1 MSRTVLITGATG
13 TVSTA
18 LLKALKGA
26 DVNLRALVRDEP
38 KADGLRQQGVEVVI
52 GDLDDAR
59 SLPPA
64 FKGVQDTWL
73 LTPNGPRAPEHNMNA
88 VWAARQAGVERI
100 VRLSVVGAAHDAPN
114 RSGRLHALSDRE
126 TERCGMRWTVLRPHW
141 FMQNL
146 LNEAGDIA
154 ATSTFMLNMASA
166 RIGMIDVRDIAECA
180 ARVLL
185 DDPDRHHGQT
195 YTLTGPRSLTFDE
208 VADQLKLA
216 LDQPVTYLPVS
227 DDTKRKTLLGYG
239 VPTWIVDML
248 EEYAQ
253 AYASGWGDLTT
264 DTVADLLG
272 RPRATSSTSSATT
285 PQRSPRPTTAE
296 TDRAPT
302 ADSSAAPPP
311 SPQVAGPHSVNVR
324 FCRRPGASALG
335 SEISWWRC
343 LLAFPPLDTSVR
355 MPPLVALVLLAS
367 GGGDQRTETKIGSPA
382 TDLHRLRRAGL
393 RPRRPALTPVRGR
406 RPPTPR
412 GVGGLFA

>member
-1 MSRTVLITGATG
+1 MSVSRTVLITGATG

-18 LLKALKGA
+18 LLRALTGN
-26 DVNLRALVRDEP
+26 DVNLRALVRDEF
-38 KADGLRQQGVEVVI
+38 KADGPREQGADVFV
-52 GDLDDAR
+52 GDLGDAR

-64 FKGVQDTWL
+64 FEGVHDVWL

-126 TERCGMRWTVLRPHW
+126 TEQCGMRWTILRPHW

-154 ATSTFMLNMASA
+154 ATGTFSLNMAAA

-185 DDPDRHHGQT
+185 DDPDRHHGRT

-208 VADQLKLA
+208 VADELSLA
-216 LDQPVTYLPVS
+216 LDRFVTYRPVG
-227 DDTKRKTLLGYG
+227 DDAQRTTLLGYG

-253 AYASGWGDLTT
+253 AYVSGWGDFTT

-272 RPRATSSTSSATT
+272 HP
-285 PQRSPRPTTAE
+285 
-296 TDRAPT
+296 
-302 ADSSAAPPP
+302 
-311 SPQVAGPHSVNVR
+311 
-324 FCRRPGASALG
+324 
-335 SEISWWRC
+335 
-343 LLAFPPLDTSVR
+343 
-355 MPPLVALVLLAS
+355 
-367 GGGDQRTETKIGSPA
+367 
-382 TDLHRLRRAGL
+382 
-393 RPRRPALTPVRGR
+393 
-406 RPPTPR
+406 PR
-412 GVGGLFA
+412 GIGDFVRDHAAAFTPADDDDRNGDRG